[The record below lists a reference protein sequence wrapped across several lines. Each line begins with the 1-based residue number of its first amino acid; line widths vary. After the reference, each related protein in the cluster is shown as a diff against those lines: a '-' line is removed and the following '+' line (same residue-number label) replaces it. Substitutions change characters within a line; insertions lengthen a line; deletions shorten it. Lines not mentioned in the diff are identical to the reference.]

1 MLRVVLQILEGG
13 SGILTIKLKNIDEFF
28 SVNGAVKKRG
38 VKLVEKGLVLS
49 SELKRCRGERGG
61 NI

>member
-1 MLRVVLQILEGG
+1 VVLQILEGG
-13 SGILTIKLKNIDEFF
+13 FGLLTIKLKNIDEFF

-38 VKLVEKGLVLS
+38 VKLVEKGMVLS
-49 SELKRCRGERGG
+49 SELKRCSGGGRGEG